1 MIAYFIL
8 IAGAFLAAAISG
20 AAGFGGA
27 LLLLPLLTRTVGVAE
42 AVPLL
47 TIAQLAGNLARVGF
61 GYRSIAWRPVLI
73 FLAFALPAAALG
85 ALAFTSLPKS
95 VAVRLI
101 GGVILLFVILRHIGV
116 LRLKPG
122 VGMLAV
128 GGAAVGF
135 LSGLVGSAGPLGAA
149 VFLSLGLP
157 PTAYIASEAVT
168 AVAMH
173 AVKIV
178 VYGQTLVFESGFWPL
193 AAALSAAMVAGTWA
207 AKRVI
212 ERLSAKAFERW
223 VTILAG
229 PSGSLDATLDSLK
242 QDDGLEACVSVAWMP
257 ASALAA
263 SPRRFVRLI
272 GMNSSRWPRGISEDR
287 LISDH
292 IIPTAELDPLPVGA
306 ADRRDFE
313 TILATTSGQ
322 IVMSRARRDS
332 EGRLLGRS
340 ALLGPASEEI
350 YIRRNAVPAH
360 AFSETDRLMARP
372 DEFARD
378 SQAISATTAW
388 RNWHRKE
395 ITPHD
400 GLVRAD
406 HPLLQAILGRTQSAS
421 SLRLLLRSPLGF
433 VWRYGMRLRTPESGA
448 DPLVLDALAMGDLV
462 HMTLDLALATLE
474 KASGLAAADEAQ
486 IAGAVQDAA
495 VRIAVVWE
503 SERAVPPALIWRRT
517 LDDARILTTR
527 ALTYGDEHL
536 PDARSFG
543 EVAFGGATPKA
554 DTASPWDSQTPV
566 EIPATGF
573 RIAGYIDRL
582 DIAGDGKRA
591 LVRDY
596 KTGRPP
602 KDDISL
608 DGGRELQR
616 CLYAFAVKALL
627 GDDVSISASLLF
639 PRDQVDFQ
647 LGDPEATL
655 TEITGYLQAA
665 RANLQ
670 SGQALIGPD
679 TGGAYDDLAF
689 ALPANAGATYCKR
702 KLPAATEAFG
712 DAALVWEAQ

>member
-1 MIAYFIL
+1 MTTLSNRRTIVAHGRLAMRELRLDAARQRRHGVQIMSFEQL
-8 IAGAFLAAAISG
+8 AVRLAGGFARPIDDECLRTAIQAVLPDTTLGELESIKVLPGMVDAAADTLHKAWRAGIDLAARAGDHPRLDSIARLEAAVLAQLPPGMMRPTDLVARALERVAHAHAVLGPLEIVGITELSPCWRPLLQELTAHTSVRWTAGPRPTPPWLDAFDVTINRADPTAPAISTVS
-20 AAGFGGA
+20 AATAYNEAIEAIRWARGLMASGEAEPADIAIAAASTGDYDDHLLA
-27 LLLLPLLTRTVGVAE
+27 LRADANLDLHFVHGIKVTTTRDGQA
-42 AVPLL
+42 
-47 TIAQLAGNLARVGF
+47 
-61 GYRSIAWRPVLI
+61 
-73 FLAFALPAAALG
+73 AAALADLLIRG
-85 ALAFTSLPKS
+85 FSQTRMRRLAALCGSETGPFAGLPQGWLRVLPTDAPLAS
-95 VAVRLI
+95 PASWHRL
-101 GGVILLFVILRHIGV
+101 LDRLTADDWPDATDHTPTLRGIIDLMAKGHPAADEI
-116 LRLKPG
+116 
-122 VGMLAV
+122 
-128 GGAAVGF
+128 GAAF
-135 LSGLVGSAGPLGAA
+135 LSGRA
-149 VFLSLGLP
+149 
-157 PTAYIASEAVT
+157 
-168 AVAMH
+168 
-173 AVKIV
+173 
-178 VYGQTLVFESGFWPL
+178 L
-193 AAALSAAMVAGTWA
+193 AIWRKAL
-207 AKRVI
+207 
-212 ERLSAKAFERW
+212 
-223 VTILAG
+223 LAG
-229 PSGSLDATLDSLK
+229 PSGSLDLTLDSLK

-474 KASGLAAADEAQ
+474 KGGGLAAADEAQ

-495 VRIAVVWE
+495 DRIAVVWE

-536 PDARSFG
+536 PAARSFG
-543 EVAFGGATPKA
+543 
-554 DTASPWDSQTPV
+554 
-566 EIPATGF
+566 
-573 RIAGYIDRL
+573 
-582 DIAGDGKRA
+582 
-591 LVRDY
+591 
-596 KTGRPP
+596 
-602 KDDISL
+602 
-608 DGGRELQR
+608 
-616 CLYAFAVKALL
+616 
-627 GDDVSISASLLF
+627 
-639 PRDQVDFQ
+639 
-647 LGDPEATL
+647 
-655 TEITGYLQAA
+655 
-665 RANLQ
+665 
-670 SGQALIGPD
+670 
-679 TGGAYDDLAF
+679 
-689 ALPANAGATYCKR
+689 
-702 KLPAATEAFG
+702 
-712 DAALVWEAQ
+712 

>member
-1 MIAYFIL
+1 
-8 IAGAFLAAAISG
+8 
-20 AAGFGGA
+20 
-27 LLLLPLLTRTVGVAE
+27 
-42 AVPLL
+42 
-47 TIAQLAGNLARVGF
+47 
-61 GYRSIAWRPVLI
+61 
-73 FLAFALPAAALG
+73 
-85 ALAFTSLPKS
+85 
-95 VAVRLI
+95 
-101 GGVILLFVILRHIGV
+101 
-116 LRLKPG
+116 
-122 VGMLAV
+122 
-128 GGAAVGF
+128 
-135 LSGLVGSAGPLGAA
+135 
-149 VFLSLGLP
+149 
-157 PTAYIASEAVT
+157 
-168 AVAMH
+168 
-173 AVKIV
+173 
-178 VYGQTLVFESGFWPL
+178 
-193 AAALSAAMVAGTWA
+193 
-207 AKRVI
+207 
-212 ERLSAKAFERW
+212 
-223 VTILAG
+223 
-229 PSGSLDATLDSLK
+229 
-242 QDDGLEACVSVAWMP
+242 
-257 ASALAA
+257 
-263 SPRRFVRLI
+263 
-272 GMNSSRWPRGISEDR
+272 
-287 LISDH
+287 
-292 IIPTAELDPLPVGA
+292 
-306 ADRRDFE
+306 
-313 TILATTSGQ
+313 
-322 IVMSRARRDS
+322 
-332 EGRLLGRS
+332 
-340 ALLGPASEEI
+340 
-350 YIRRNAVPAH
+350 
-360 AFSETDRLMARP
+360 MARP

-474 KASGLAAADEAQ
+474 KGGGLAAADEAQ

-495 VRIAVVWE
+495 ARIAVVWE

-536 PDARSFG
+536 PAARSFG

-616 CLYAFAVKALL
+616 CLYAFAVSLAKTCRSVHRCSFRAIR
-627 GDDVSISASLLF
+627 STSNSATRKRRS
-639 PRDQVDFQ
+639 PR
-647 LGDPEATL
+647 
-655 TEITGYLQAA
+655 
-665 RANLQ
+665 
-670 SGQALIGPD
+670 
-679 TGGAYDDLAF
+679 
-689 ALPANAGATYCKR
+689 LPAICKPLGR
-702 KLPAATEAFG
+702 TFNPARRSSVPTPAAPTTI
-712 DAALVWEAQ
+712 

>member
-1 MIAYFIL
+1 MEESVVTICSIASGQSKARHDIRSGRLWRCAWASDDIRL
-8 IAGAFLAAAISG
+8 IFRIPHIVIVRFVVVRGRGHRHVVSIFAPDGI
-20 AAGFGGA
+20 A
-27 LLLLPLLTRTVGVAE
+27 LTDDA
-42 AVPLL
+42 
-47 TIAQLAGNLARVGF
+47 LARRVIGLGHRRRDRINIVLDRWTVLVCDDHRFRGQRKVLLEVRLDVVGRPLERI
-61 GYRSIAWRPVLI
+61 GQSRSDIRVKGLAD
-73 FLAFALPAAALG
+73 FLGDALG
-85 ALAFTSLPKS
+85 E
-95 VAVRLI
+95 
-101 GGVILLFVILRHIGV
+101 
-116 LRLKPG
+116 
-122 VGMLAV
+122 
-128 GGAAVGF
+128 
-135 LSGLVGSAGPLGAA
+135 
-149 VFLSLGLP
+149 LGLRKRADEQFAIKP
-157 PTAYIASEAVT
+157 QQIRQARRPCGHSLQIRNDLKLWRCHPDGVRN
-168 AVAMH
+168 H
-173 AVKIV
+173 
-178 VYGQTLVFESGFWPL
+178 
-193 AAALSAAMVAGTWA
+193 LS
-207 AKRVI
+207 
-212 ERLSAKAFERW
+212 
-223 VTILAG
+223 
-229 PSGSLDATLDSLK
+229 
-242 QDDGLEACVSVAWMP
+242 QMP

-340 ALLGPASEEI
+340 ALLSPASEEI

-474 KASGLAAADEAQ
+474 KAGGLAAADEAQ

-495 VRIAVVWE
+495 ARIAVVWE
-503 SERAVPPALIWRRT
+503 NERAVPPALIWRRT

-554 DTASPWDSQTPV
+554 DAASPWDSQTPV

-665 RANLQ
+665 RTNLQ

-679 TGGAYDDLAF
+679 TGGTYDDLAF